1 MSYTFTNESKWSAY
15 IAMNISIDVTENKDE
30 YLVTV
35 KGELDVYTAPEL
47 KQVFEPIAA
56 TGEHNLVVDLSELNY
71 MDSTGL
77 GIFVG
82 TLKDLNK
89 HNKELHV
96 LGVND
101 RIMKLFEIT
110 GLRDLMYV
118 NKNSE
123 VEE

>member
-1 MSYTFTNESKWSAY
+1 
-15 IAMNISIDVTENKDE
+15 MNIKIDATENSGE
-30 YLVTV
+30 YLVSV
-35 KGELDVYTAPEL
+35 GGELDVYTAPEL
-47 KQVFEPIAA
+47 KKIFEPVSAA
-56 TGEHNLVVDLSELNY
+56 GEHDLIVDLSELSY

-89 HNKELHV
+89 HDKELHV

-101 RIMKLFEIT
+101 RILKLFEIT

-118 NKNSE
+118 NKKSE
-123 VEE
+123 VD

>member
-1 MSYTFTNESKWSAY
+1 
-15 IAMNISIDVTENKDE
+15 MNISIDVTENKDE

-56 TGEHNLVVDLSELNY
+56 TGEHNLIVDLSELNY

>member
-1 MSYTFTNESKWSAY
+1 
-15 IAMNISIDVTENKDE
+15 MNIKIDATENSGE
-30 YLVTV
+30 YLVSV
-35 KGELDVYTAPEL
+35 SGELDLYTAPEL
-47 KQVFEPIAA
+47 KQVFEPVA
-56 TGEHNLVVDLSELNY
+56 TAGQHDLIVDLSELNY

-89 HNKELHV
+89 HDKELHV

-101 RIMKLFEIT
+101 RILKLFEIT

-118 NKNSE
+118 NKKSE
-123 VEE
+123 VD

>member
-1 MSYTFTNESKWSAY
+1 M
-15 IAMNISIDVTENKDE
+15 
-30 YLVTV
+30 
-35 KGELDVYTAPEL
+35 
-47 KQVFEPIAA
+47 AA
-56 TGEHNLVVDLSELNY
+56 AGEHDLIVDLSELDY

-89 HNKELHV
+89 HDKELHV

-101 RIMKLFEIT
+101 RILKLFEIT

-118 NKNSE
+118 NKKSE
-123 VEE
+123 VD

>member
-1 MSYTFTNESKWSAY
+1 
-15 IAMNISIDVTENKDE
+15 MNIKIDATENEGE
-30 YLVTV
+30 YLVSV
-35 KGELDVYTAPEL
+35 SGELDLYTAPEL
-47 KQVFEPIAA
+47 KQVVEPVAA
-56 TGEHNLVVDLSELNY
+56 SGEHDLIIDLSELSY

-101 RIMKLFEIT
+101 RILKLFEIT

-118 NKNSE
+118 NKKSE
-123 VEE
+123 VD

>member
-1 MSYTFTNESKWSAY
+1 
-15 IAMNISIDVTENKDE
+15 MNIKIDATENSGE
-30 YLVTV
+30 YLVSV
-35 KGELDVYTAPEL
+35 SGELDVYTAPEL
-47 KQVFEPIAA
+47 KQVFEPVAA
-56 TGEHNLVVDLSELNY
+56 AGQHDLIVDLSELNY

-89 HNKELHV
+89 HDKELHV

-101 RIMKLFEIT
+101 RILKLFEIT

-118 NKNSE
+118 NKKSE
-123 VEE
+123 VD

>member
-1 MSYTFTNESKWSAY
+1 
-15 IAMNISIDVTENKDE
+15 MNINIDVTENNEE
-30 YLVTV
+30 YLVSV

-47 KQVFEPIAA
+47 KQVFEPISSS
-56 TGEHNLVVDLSELNY
+56 GEHNLVVDLSELNY

-89 HNKELHV
+89 NNKELHV

-101 RIMKLFEIT
+101 RIMKLFAIT

-118 NKNSE
+118 NKRSE
-123 VEE
+123 VD

>member
-1 MSYTFTNESKWSAY
+1 
-15 IAMNISIDVTENKDE
+15 MNIKIDVNEKPGK
-30 YLVTV
+30 YLVSV
-35 KGELDVYTAPEL
+35 SGELDVYTAPEL
-47 KQVFEPIAA
+47 KQVFEPVGAA
-56 TGEHNLVVDLSELNY
+56 GEHDLIVDLSGLNY

-101 RIMKLFEIT
+101 RILKLFEIT

-118 NKNSE
+118 NKKSE
-123 VEE
+123 VY

>member
-1 MSYTFTNESKWSAY
+1 
-15 IAMNISIDVTENKDE
+15 MNINIDVTENNEE
-30 YLVTV
+30 YLVSV

-47 KQVFEPIAA
+47 KQVFEPISSS
-56 TGEHNLVVDLSELNY
+56 GEHNLVVDLSELNY

-89 HNKELHV
+89 NNKELHV

-118 NKNSE
+118 NKRSE
-123 VEE
+123 VDWNYSKLWFYWNEVSV